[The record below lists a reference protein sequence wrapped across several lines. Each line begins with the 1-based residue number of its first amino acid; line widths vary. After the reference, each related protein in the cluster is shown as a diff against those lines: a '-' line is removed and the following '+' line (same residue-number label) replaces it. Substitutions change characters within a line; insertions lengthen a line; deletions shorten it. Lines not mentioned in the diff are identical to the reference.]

1 MKLKSR
7 IIIFTTIVCLISI
20 VSISLLNYS
29 LAIRGLER
37 EVNERVQLETSNI
50 SKDIDQWLALQK
62 NSLNEMLEAILI
74 TNNFEADFVFPILNN
89 GINRNTGNEYYIAF
103 ANRQLISGSGWNPPS
118 DYDPTSRPWYIGG
131 VNANDFYVSKPY
143 LDPMS
148 NSMVISIS
156 KSFTR
161 GDGMEGVICT
171 DLQLDYILALIGST
185 SIDEGSYGFLVDSE
199 NDIIIHRNQDF
210 LPNEDGF
217 TNLSSLLSGDLLNLS
232 NATSLSLRERRLE
245 DYDATS
251 KFFFF
256 EDLNEVDW
264 QIGKVVSDEYAVGT
278 VNRVNL
284 YSIVASLVIIL
295 ISALLAMY
303 MSSGITKPIKESVLI
318 AEKIAN
324 LDLSENIDDDKLAR
338 KDEIGDLYK
347 AFSHIGD
354 KLKIFLSNMED
365 SIRTNQEVYKI
376 TLQELNNLTGLAEDT
391 SSTTEELSASM
402 EETTASTLSV
412 NESSQEIDRAIQDF
426 TGKVEEGA
434 NTSHNITTKAEEL
447 RTTFTASRDNTMD
460 VYGSTKDKIQ
470 EAIEASK
477 EVSKI
482 DVLSSAI
489 LDISDK
495 TSLLSLNA
503 AIEAARAGESGRG
516 FAVVA
521 DEIRKL
527 AENSNST
534 VVEIQSVTQGI
545 TRAVN
550 MLVENTSN
558 LIDFLETDVIKD
570 YEMMVSAVNQYKDDG
585 TTLDDIISD
594 LSSTSE
600 ELSATITEIS
610 NAIKDV
616 TITVEDSTLATTSI
630 AEKNMDIVTAIN
642 NINSIMDRNKEV
654 SERLKDIVSQV
665 KF

>member
-1 MKLKSR
+1 MKLKGKV
-7 IIIFTTIVCLISI
+7 ILFTLLICILS
-20 VSISLLNYS
+20 VSSISAINYILS
-29 LAIRGLER
+29 IGQIQEDT
-37 EVNERVQLETSNI
+37 NEKIQLEALSVA
-50 SKDIDQWLALQK
+50 KDIDKWLAAQK
-62 NSLNEMLEAILI
+62 SSLGELINGMVTSDNFDNYEESCDYLLAANERNIGNHYYMS
-74 TNNFEADFVFPILNN
+74 FEDQ
-89 GINRNTGNEYYIAF
+89 TYIHPYRF
-103 ANRQLISGSGWNPPS
+103 QPTT
-118 DYDPTSRPWYIGG
+118 YDPTQRGWYVGAMATDGFYISEPYVDARTGNMVLSIATSFEALNGKKG
-131 VNANDFYVSKPY
+131 VISTDIQIAFLVDLISEAEVGSDSYAFLVDHSGNIVTHRNSDFNPTDEGSTLLNEILSGSLKEILSNDNLDLRERKVMDFDGVERLFFFAETEEANWQVGVAVSENY
-143 LDPMS
+143 AFGTINNVILFTIIAFIIIIILSSIASLVMS
-148 NSMVISIS
+148 NS
-156 KSFTR
+156 
-161 GDGMEGVICT
+161 
-171 DLQLDYILALIGST
+171 
-185 SIDEGSYGFLVDSE
+185 
-199 NDIIIHRNQDF
+199 
-210 LPNEDGF
+210 
-217 TNLSSLLSGDLLNLS
+217 
-232 NATSLSLRERRLE
+232 
-245 DYDATS
+245 
-251 KFFFF
+251 
-256 EDLNEVDW
+256 
-264 QIGKVVSDEYAVGT
+264 
-278 VNRVNL
+278 
-284 YSIVASLVIIL
+284 
-295 ISALLAMY
+295 
-303 MSSGITKPIKESVLI
+303 ITKPIKESVLI
-318 AEKIAN
+318 AGKIAD
-324 LDLSENIDDDKLAR
+324 LDLSVNIDEDKLAR
-338 KDEIGDLYK
+338 KDEIGDLYNS
-347 AFSHIGD
+347 FNHIGD
-354 KLKIFLSNMED
+354 KLKIFLRNMEE
-365 SIRTNQEVYKI
+365 SIRTNQEVYNI
-376 TLQELNNLTGLAEDT
+376 TLEELNKLTGLAEDT

-447 RTTFTASRDNTMD
+447 RTTFTASRDNTMN

-585 TTLDDIISD
+585 TTLNDIISD

-642 NINSIMDRNKEV
+642 NINSIMDRNKDA
-654 SERLKDIVSQV
+654 SEKLKDIVSQV